1 MNLFQIVMLLVA
13 AYFAYQV
20 YKHIHTLKDTD
31 IKSAKY
37 NFDDVDRLI
46 KDADKAFLDGNYKQA
61 SLFLQKAYAQN
72 QHDLEIL
79 VKLGY
84 VMAMQDQSELALT
97 YYKKALQIEP
107 KNTSLCNKA
116 ASAYRNLKQYDK
128 AKELL
133 ERSIALDSTD
143 KTTYYNYGNLLVD
156 MNEKDKAIQMYK
168 KALKIDPDFKEAKD
182 EINRMKN

>member
-1 MNLFQIVMLLVA
+1 MNLFQIAMLLVST
-13 AYFAYQV
+13 YFAYQV

-31 IKSAKY
+31 TKSAKY
-37 NFDDVDRLI
+37 GIDDVDGLV
-46 KDADKAFLDGNYKQA
+46 KNADNSFLDGNYKQA
-61 SLFLQKAYAQN
+61 SSFLQKAYAQN

-84 VMAMQDQSELALT
+84 VMAMQDQNEQALT
-97 YYKKALQIEP
+97 YYKKALQLEP
-107 KNTSLCNKA
+107 ENSSLCKKI
-116 ASAYRNLKQYDK
+116 ASVYRNLKQYGK

-156 MNEKDKAIQMYK
+156 MNEKDKAVQMYK
-168 KALKIDPDFKEAKD
+168 KALKIDPDFKEAKN
-182 EINRMKN
+182 EINRVKN